1 MTAAFLDRIHQP
13 FLPEKQTPRDNQT
26 MPSKEKLAKL
36 KDRLAGKTP
45 AIRQDVMDNHVN
57 EKEWVDLSE
66 LREAI
71 DANPNHPH
79 ADAYRKACGDLPGQ
93 QPLPGDRKVAVDKVD
108 LQALLEDG
116 SVESIRAADKD
127 GFPVCRKVLVKA
139 QDAPK
144 AATGGPGKSKT
155 K

>member
-1 MTAAFLDRIHQP
+1 
-13 FLPEKQTPRDNQT
+13 

-36 KDRLAGKTP
+36 KDRLAGKAP
-45 AIRQDVMDNHVN
+45 AIRQDVMANLVN
-57 EKEWVDLSE
+57 EKVAVDLSE

-71 DANPNHPH
+71 DANPDHPH
-79 ADAYRKACGDLPGQ
+79 CNAYRKACGDLPGMM
-93 QPLPGDRKVAVDKVD
+93 PLPGDRKVAVDKVD
-108 LQALLEDG
+108 LEALIGGG
-116 SVESIRAADKD
+116 SVDHINEADKD
-127 GFPVCRKVLVKA
+127 GFPICRKVLVKA